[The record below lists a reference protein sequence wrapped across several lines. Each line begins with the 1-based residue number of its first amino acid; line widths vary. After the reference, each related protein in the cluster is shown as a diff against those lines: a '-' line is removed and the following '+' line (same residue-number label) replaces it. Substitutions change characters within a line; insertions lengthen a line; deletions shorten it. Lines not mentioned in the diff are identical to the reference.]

1 MYKKK
6 RLFWSFDIVKT
17 ERWLDEM
24 SRQGKV
30 LDKIN
35 FITRNFIF
43 KEEAPMDYH
52 YRLVYK
58 KNSKGSVPNRL
69 TEGGYE
75 LVTSN
80 KNIYTLKSDCD
91 TEVKPRY
98 TNFLLRNR
106 KIKYACIFALSALSG
121 LYFPT
126 LLLLLISLFSE
137 TVRVMIRSFNG
148 SILGAVSFWAIFTL
162 LPIWLIYC
170 LFKINKTNKELELL
184 ELLCGDKL
192 NLSFTIPKKL
202 LLSKKEE
209 MKLKKEGLLFKKT
222 RIAWQYAP
230 DIAENWLT
238 AMALKGFVLYR
249 LTKIG
254 NSFLFMK
261 GDPKKIKYV
270 VDYQNQTTP
279 EYFNINV
286 EDGWILLFT
295 SISRN
300 MTYIVWSKEYEE
312 EEPMFYSDTPS
323 KLKQAKRLAI
333 TFSVTFFPLSILFI
347 IMIIVNITFLDTIS
361 LITNINMIMYAILA
375 CELGFFALRTILY
388 YRRVKKMLKSGF

>member
-1 MYKKK
+1 MYKK

-35 FITRNFIF
+35 FVSRNFIF
-43 KEEAPMDYH
+43 KEEAPKDYH
-52 YRLVYK
+52 FRLVYK

-80 KNIYTLKSDCD
+80 KNIYALKSDQE
-91 TEVKPRY
+91 TEVNPSY

-106 KIKYACIFALSALSG
+106 KIKYACIYALSALSG
-121 LYFPT
+121 IYFPI

-137 TVRVMIRSFNG
+137 SVRVMIRSFNG
-148 SILGAVSFWAIFTL
+148 SMLGVVSFWAIYTL
-162 LPIWLIYC
+162 PPAWLIYC

-184 ELLCGDKL
+184 CGDKL
-192 NLSFTIPKKL
+192 DLSFTIPKKL
-202 LLSKKEE
+202 LLLKKEE
-209 MKLKKEGLLFKKT
+209 LKLKKEGLLFKKVK
-222 RIAWQYAP
+222 IAWQYAP

-238 AMALKGFVLYR
+238 AMAKKGFILYR

-300 MTYIVWSKEYEE
+300 MTYVVWSKEYEE
-312 EEPMFYSDTPS
+312 EEPMFYSDPHS
-323 KLKQAKRLAI
+323 KLKQAKRLAV
-333 TFSVTFFPLSILFI
+333 TFSVTFFPLSIIFI
-347 IMIIVNITFLDTIS
+347 ILIIINITFLDTIS
-361 LITNINMIMYAILA
+361 LLTNINMIMYAILA
-375 CELGFFALRTILY
+375 SELDFFALRTILY